1 MDILYLLDNY
11 YYATMTSVV
20 SYQIQV
26 VPKFQAA
33 WKSLQQLSWH
43 DFLMSQEQTTC
54 ISHDSEH
61 ERHWPQA

>member
-33 WKSLQQLSWH
+33 WKSLQQLS
-43 DFLMSQEQTTC
+43 
-54 ISHDSEH
+54 
-61 ERHWPQA
+61 